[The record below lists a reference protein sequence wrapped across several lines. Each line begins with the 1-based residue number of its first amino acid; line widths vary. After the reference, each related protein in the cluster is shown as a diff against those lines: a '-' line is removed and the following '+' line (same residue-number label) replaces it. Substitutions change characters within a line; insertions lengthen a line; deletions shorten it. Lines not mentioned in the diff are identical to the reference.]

1 MEASHGHVER
11 GGKGMEREGHKEVRG
26 KREVIVR
33 GGAKQPL
40 LYCAKP
46 CCCEVTVGKSIP
58 GYCQELWG
66 WSLNRIPTPF

>member
-26 KREVIVR
+26 KRGVIVR

-40 LYCAKP
+40 LYCATWLLP
-46 CCCEVTVGKSIP
+46 GTVGVEFKQNTNTILVQNSARLAKKS
-58 GYCQELWG
+58 
-66 WSLNRIPTPF
+66 